1 MSDEIERIHHNPPT
15 ALIPEKVG
23 IGLFSTE
30 VVVFHSESEVA
41 IDFIQGIA
49 KPYRVVRRVIM
60 ANSITKT
67 FFEVLKNEL
76 NSPKKSNN
84 SSYVENLKNKNYEES
99 LNKNQQKDEDLEK
112 REKVDDI
119 YRELKIENDELSG
132 FYANKVLIN
141 YGTDSICLDFISNI
155 YPKSI
160 VTSRIF
166 VTNGTIIELLS
177 ALNKIFNNNDD
188 K

>member
-15 ALIPEKVG
+15 ALIPDKVG
-23 IGLFSTE
+23 MGLFSTE
-30 VVVFHSESEVA
+30 VVVFHGENEVS

-49 KPYRVVRRVIM
+49 KPYRMVRRVIM
-60 ANSITKT
+60 SNYVAKT

-76 NSPKKSNN
+76 SVKKSKN
-84 SSYVENLKNKNYEES
+84 SSYVENLKNKNDDFLE
-99 LNKNQQKDEDLEK
+99 KNQDENEENYEK
-112 REKVDDI
+112 NEKVDDI
-119 YRELKIENDELSG
+119 YNNLKLENDELNG

-141 YGTDSICLDFISNI
+141 YGKDSFCLDFISNI

-166 VTNGTIIELLS
+166 VTNSTIFELLT
-177 ALNKIFNNNDD
+177 AFNKIFNQ
-188 K
+188 